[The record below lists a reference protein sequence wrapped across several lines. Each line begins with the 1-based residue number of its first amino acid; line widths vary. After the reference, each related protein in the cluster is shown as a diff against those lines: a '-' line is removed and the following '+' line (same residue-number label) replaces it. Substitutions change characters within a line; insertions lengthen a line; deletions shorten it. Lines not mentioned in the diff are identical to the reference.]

1 MDIRRVLKGVE
12 FRAGDGIGRLDIK
25 GVSDDSRNV
34 LPGWLFIARNGYDQ
48 DGSRFISDA
57 VKNGAIA
64 VVAEARA
71 NTPANIVRISVRDM
85 RSALSVIA
93 DNFYSHPSKKIRVVG
108 VTGTNGKTTVT
119 YIIESIL
126 KAAGKEAGVIGTIN
140 YRFKGKVIPAK
151 NTTPGSVE
159 LQSMMADMAARG
171 VKYAVLEVSSH
182 SLDQG
187 RADRILFD
195 AAVFTN
201 VTGDHLDYHKTMS
214 RYFSAKKRLFGKLKP
229 NGVAVLNKDDKR
241 VASLEGVFKR
251 QGKKVITYGGRAD
264 VRAEDVRLSMDGTS
278 FNLIFKKRSFKVR
291 TGLIGMHNVS
301 NILAAFAASVAI
313 GIPEKAILQGI
324 SRSKDVPGRLEAVD
338 EGQPF
343 KVFVDFAH
351 TEDAILNVL
360 KLLRGVAPGRIITVF
375 GCGGDRDRTKRPR
388 MGKAACSL
396 SDRVIITSDNPRSED
411 PMDIIRQIELGIR
424 EEFSNY
430 DIVAD
435 RRKAIERAV
444 AAASDGDIVIL
455 AGKGHESCQ
464 IMKDET
470 LPFDDREVAKDI
482 LREKYRAGLQG
493 RA

>member
-1 MDIRRVLKGVE
+1 
-12 FRAGDGIGRLDIK
+12 
-25 GVSDDSRNV
+25 
-34 LPGWLFIARNGYDQ
+34 
-48 DGSRFISDA
+48 
-57 VKNGAIA
+57 
-64 VVAEARA
+64 
-71 NTPANIVRISVRDM
+71 
-85 RSALSVIA
+85 
-93 DNFYSHPSKKIRVVG
+93 
-108 VTGTNGKTTVT
+108 
-119 YIIESIL
+119 
-126 KAAGKEAGVIGTIN
+126 
-140 YRFKGKVIPAK
+140 
-151 NTTPGSVE
+151 
-159 LQSMMADMAARG
+159 
-171 VKYAVLEVSSH
+171 
-182 SLDQG
+182 
-187 RADRILFD
+187 
-195 AAVFTN
+195 
-201 VTGDHLDYHKTMS
+201 
-214 RYFSAKKRLFGKLKP
+214 
-229 NGVAVLNKDDKR
+229 
-241 VASLEGVFKR
+241 
-251 QGKKVITYGGRAD
+251 
-264 VRAEDVRLSMDGTS
+264 MDGTS

-301 NILAAFAASVAI
+301 NILAAFAASVAV

-338 EGQPF
+338 EGQSF

-464 IMKDET
+464 IMKDGT
-470 LPFDDREVAKDI
+470 LPFDDREVARDM
-482 LREKYRAGLQG
+482 LREKYQAGLQG